1 MSIVVTRLNARQTVR
16 LQVTANLAANAMG
29 CQQRLDTR
37 PDPLQLEALDR
48 IADEGSGPSCECAN
62 ADRFPAGRRRDGE
75 LALALQ

>member
-37 PDPLQLEALDR
+37 PDPLQLEALD
-48 IADEGSGPSCECAN
+48 S
-62 ADRFPAGRRRDGE
+62 RRRRGLGPILRVCE
-75 LALALQ
+75 R